1 MFSASHLL
9 LISNVILLL
18 ELINHQKWCQ
28 RKRKWDSVSNQDSCL
43 FRNLLHFSKLWFSSH
58 KRKVACS
65 SCMEVCMLRTLWIHI
80 RQKWQE
86 GENYWSN
93 CCSVNC
99 VLAWVGHNFSKE
111 ILKQQWF
118 NWRCCWNY
126 ILYVLKFSSFWKT
139 VENTIVICC
148 NICQWNWM
156 LSILRSIQKKYT
168 IKKLL

>member
-1 MFSASHLL
+1 MVPKKEEMRFCFQPRFLSFQESTAFLKSMVLITQKKGGLLFMHGGLHAS
-9 LISNVILLL
+9 NTV
-18 ELINHQKWCQ
+18 
-28 RKRKWDSVSNQDSCL
+28 
-43 FRNLLHFSKLWFSSH
+43 
-58 KRKVACS
+58 
-65 SCMEVCMLRTLWIHI
+65 HI